1 MWIVKKWWH
10 QKFLQFIFVYLWF
23 AWINGFDICGVLG
36 FFLLFFFLLQPRIK
50 SSSFLALKSPHGS
63 FCIHTRHL
71 NLSFKTEHQIL
82 MTDIITL
89 LNYFFSWLLEEVH
102 FFPRRSGK
110 SGQHLKIG
118 CSVQNCFFILALQQS
133 SQGRKTNAN
142 FFPYKLK

>member
-36 FFLLFFFLLQPRIK
+36 FFCCFFLLQPRIK

>member
-36 FFLLFFFLLQPRIK
+36 FFFVVFFKLQPRIK

-142 FFPYKLK
+142 FFSLWA

>member
-36 FFLLFFFLLQPRIK
+36 VFFVVFFKLQPRIK
-50 SSSFLALKSPHGS
+50 PSSFLALKSPHGS